1 VFGPG
6 STFWSPRERE
16 RGRENDRLYILPFSY
31 LFFPIVG
38 APTSNPS
45 TGRTAGGQENIV
57 PETAKKM
64 FFFRPATSG
73 TMGHEIKMPAA
84 GPRPGQVGFVFRE
97 TTKNNRSSPFLN
109 LRRRHR
115 PKIWFGFFFN
125 RTRSTLCVWR
135 NINFLCGWF
144 RSLVRGGQARLVWG
158 GEGWRAARTREHTRK
173 PRQFLSSETTGE
185 AGGGVEHTLPSSPRH
200 QLDVG
205 GCCPLRLPSRQRG
218 PSPRELTGER
228 EREKRFL

>member
-1 VFGPG
+1 LLPLIH
-6 STFWSPRERE
+6 STRLSFCPCVRSRVNILVPERE

-115 PKIWFGFFFN
+115 PKIWFLFQSDAVNVVCLAEHKFFM
-125 RTRSTLCVWR
+125 
-135 NINFLCGWF
+135 
-144 RSLVRGGQARLVWG
+144 RLVQVIG
-158 GEGWRAARTREHTRK
+158 SRRTSQAGVRRRGLTGCTHARTHAQAAAVSLE
-173 PRQFLSSETTGE
+173 
-185 AGGGVEHTLPSSPRH
+185 
-200 QLDVG
+200 
-205 GCCPLRLPSRQRG
+205 
-218 PSPRELTGER
+218 
-228 EREKRFL
+228 